1 MSAPFALN
9 NCGIVVSH
17 CADMDFHSPAKLRIP
32 FAEGKQKLTFLSVR
46 AALSDYAAVHYGFK
60 RGFNLPVEA
69 ISNGT

>member
-1 MSAPFALN
+1 
-9 NCGIVVSH
+9 
-17 CADMDFHSPAKLRIP
+17 MDFHSPAKLRIP